1 MSDSD
6 DEILPTV
13 DGFQGPSVL
22 DSLGRTSPTGS
33 VSAKGCRRRS
43 PNTSAVPSTALPDGS
58 RAYRNE
64 GPDQKFYVRLL
75 HKYPTATLDR
85 EGDGKFEF
93 EEGYVPE
100 KKRSELAVLRRQ
112 EDRQQY
118 AFPSFLAA
126 SDPFVKSYLRN
137 AKDDEPISGGQP
149 VYLEWDEHSGFKV
162 RVCTARA
169 RARGA

>member
-1 MSDSD
+1 M
-6 DEILPTV
+6 L
-13 DGFQGPSVL
+13 
-22 DSLGRTSPTGS
+22 
-33 VSAKGCRRRS
+33 
-43 PNTSAVPSTALPDGS
+43 N
-58 RAYRNE
+58 
-64 GPDQKFYVRLL
+64 
-75 HKYPTATLDR
+75 KYPTATLDR

-169 RARGA
+169 RARAGA